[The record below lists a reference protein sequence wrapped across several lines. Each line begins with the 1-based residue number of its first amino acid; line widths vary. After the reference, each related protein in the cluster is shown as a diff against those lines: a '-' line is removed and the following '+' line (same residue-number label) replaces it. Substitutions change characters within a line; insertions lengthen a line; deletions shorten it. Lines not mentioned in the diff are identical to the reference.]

1 MDSACARP
9 NGSHGYRYLRNDVVG
24 FGGGGG
30 GAANANF
37 ECHGLYNFYDSI
49 IRERKTE
56 RKREDGGE

>member
-30 GAANANF
+30 LQTRISNVTDFTISMIA
-37 ECHGLYNFYDSI
+37 
-49 IRERKTE
+49 
-56 RKREDGGE
+56 